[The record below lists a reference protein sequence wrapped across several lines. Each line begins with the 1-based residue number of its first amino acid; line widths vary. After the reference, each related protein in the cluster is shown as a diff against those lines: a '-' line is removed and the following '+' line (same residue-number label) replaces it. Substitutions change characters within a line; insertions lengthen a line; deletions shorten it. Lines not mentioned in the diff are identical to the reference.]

1 MYPSRLNNLCTN
13 KYSSTILVHTIKISV
28 ETKWI
33 AYRLIPWVLAW
44 PSLKGFDYIWYATRF
59 LSSYYHA
66 MVLWRQMAS
75 YNFVITDSGNDL
87 LPGGI
92 KQLPDPMLINNRRG
106 IVAFSWWQLFKI
118 SKYLSLI
125 WVWYQLIQH
134 YNHVS
139 QSTILQKIFSI
150 FILDMSLK
158 IGNLRLQP
166 NLSGTNELSFDF
178 VSSCQPLARLIPHL
192 HYGDVIMGAIASQI
206 TSITIVYS
214 TFYSD
219 ADQRKHQ
226 SSTSLAFVRGIHRGP
241 VNSPHKWPV
250 TQEMLPFDDV
260 IIQTWFGWP
269 ERKGSAWVVKDSHR
283 LSWR

>member
-33 AYRLIPWVLAW
+33 AYQLIPWVLALT
-44 PSLKGFDYIWYATRF
+44 SLKGFDYIWYATRF

-118 SKYLSLI
+118 PL
-125 WVWYQLIQH
+125 
-134 YNHVS
+134 
-139 QSTILQKIFSI
+139 
-150 FILDMSLK
+150 LDMSL
-158 IGNLRLQP
+158 ILINPTLQP
-166 NLSGTNELSFDF
+166 
-178 VSSCQPLARLIPHL
+178 RL
-192 HYGDVIMGAIASQI
+192 
-206 TSITIVYS
+206 
-214 TFYSD
+214 
-219 ADQRKHQ
+219 
-226 SSTSLAFVRGIHRGP
+226 
-241 VNSPHKWPV
+241 
-250 TQEMLPFDDV
+250 
-260 IIQTWFGWP
+260 P
-269 ERKGSAWVVKDSHR
+269 EYNCTENFQHIYPRYEFKNW
-283 LSWR
+283 